1 MGCLYLLVFH
11 HSIAQKSHDEYNQ
24 KERNSYSLG
33 VEYVNGFNTTM
44 EAYSLRL
51 GYGSM
56 LSNKIG
62 IYGLIDLT
70 TTKGFRE
77 LLMEGNTNRLD
88 AESFG
93 LGTSFLLRWYPIR
106 LGSVRLFIDLAAGVL
121 YSFKSFPPNG
131 TRLNFTARPGAG
143 LAIHLNSKTQ
153 LELGIN
159 RFHLSNGQ
167 GYNHPINPTFNGLG
181 LSAMVILR

>member
-1 MGCLYLLVFH
+1 MGCLYLLAFH
-11 HSIAQKSHDEYNQ
+11 HSIAQKSHDDYNQ
-24 KERNSYSLG
+24 KERNCYSLG
-33 VEYVNGFNTTM
+33 VEYVNGFNTAM